1 MSISTFDL
9 FKVGI
14 GPSSSHTVG
23 PMHAARMFA
32 VALEDTGSLGR
43 CYRVTTELFGSLGAT
58 GAGHGSPKA
67 IHFGIGGRSA
77 RHGRH

>member
-23 PMHAARMFA
+23 PMHAARLFA
-32 VALEDTGSLGR
+32 LSLEHEQLLERLPPANRGALSVLWVRPGQ
-43 CYRVTTELFGSLGAT
+43 AT
-58 GAGHGSPKA
+58 
-67 IHFGIGGRSA
+67 A
-77 RHGRH
+77 RPRQSFWG